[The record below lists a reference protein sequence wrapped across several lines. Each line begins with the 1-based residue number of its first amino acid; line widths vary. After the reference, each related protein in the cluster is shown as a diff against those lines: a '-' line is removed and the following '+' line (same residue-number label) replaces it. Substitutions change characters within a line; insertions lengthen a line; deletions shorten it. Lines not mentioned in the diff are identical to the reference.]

1 MPGTDLDPQM
11 MAVLEKQRTLAA
23 PAGDLAQMP
32 LEEIRRC
39 YELERSYWNAGA
51 PDVASV
57 RESTIK
63 GPVGDIA
70 LRCYLPT
77 TDSPLPGLVYLHGG
91 GWVVGSLDSHDRIM
105 RRLAADS
112 GTAVLGVNYSLS
124 PEYKF
129 PVALEETTAVIE
141 YLQASGGEL
150 GVDGRRLAL
159 GGDSAGANMAV
170 SVAQAQHAANPGTV
184 HYLLLYYG
192 GYGLADSAS
201 RRLFG
206 GADDGMSAT
215 DLAFYRDCYL
225 RSPGEAKDSRVNVL
239 DGNIA
244 VLSPAFIGVA
254 QCDPLRDDSL
264 ALKALMARAGIASE
278 LHMYQGVLHGFL
290 HYGRMLDKANT
301 ALKEGAAA
309 LGQAVHQLKE
319 GL

>member
-11 MAVLEKQRTLAA
+11 MAVLEKQRTLAV

-32 LEEIRRC
+32 LEEIRRR
-39 YELERSYWNAGA
+39 YELERSYWNADA

-77 TDSPLPGLVYLHGG
+77 TDSPLPVLVYLHGG

-112 GTAVLGVNYSLS
+112 GTAVVGVNYSLS
-124 PEYKF
+124 PGYKF

-141 YLQASGGEL
+141 HLQASGGEL

-170 SVAQAQHAANPGTV
+170 SVAQAQHVANPGPV

-192 GYGLADSAS
+192 GYGLADLAS

-206 GADDGMSAT
+206 RADDGMSAT
-215 DLAFYRDCYL
+215 DLAFYRGCYL

-239 DGNIA
+239 EGNIA
-244 VLSPAFIGVA
+244 VLPPAFIGVA

-264 ALKALMARAGIASE
+264 ALNALMARAGIASE
-278 LHMYQGVLHGFL
+278 LRMYPGVLHGFL

-309 LGQAVHQLKE
+309 LGQAVH
-319 GL
+319 

>member
-32 LEEIRRC
+32 LEEIRRR

-77 TDSPLPGLVYLHGG
+77 TDSPLPVLVYLHGG

-112 GTAVLGVNYSLS
+112 GAAVVGVNYSLS

-141 YLQASGGEL
+141 HLQASGGEL

-184 HYLLLYYG
+184 RYLLLYYG
-192 GYGLADSAS
+192 GYGLPDSVS

-206 GADDGMSAT
+206 GADDGMSTT

-225 RSPGEAKDSRVNVL
+225 RSPGDAKDSRVNVL
-239 DGNIA
+239 AGNIA
-244 VLSPAFIGVA
+244 VLPPAFIGVA

-264 ALKALMARAGIASE
+264 ALNGLMAGAGIASE
-278 LHMYQGVLHGFL
+278 LRMYQGVLHGFL

-309 LGQAVHQLKE
+309 LGQAVH
-319 GL
+319 

>member
-32 LEEIRRC
+32 LEEIRRR

-77 TDSPLPGLVYLHGG
+77 TDSLLPVLVYLHGG

-112 GTAVLGVNYSLS
+112 GTAVVGVNYSLS
-124 PEYKF
+124 PGYKF

-141 YLQASGGEL
+141 HLQASGGEL

-225 RSPGEAKDSRVNVL
+225 RSPGDAKDSRVNVL
-239 DGNIA
+239 EGNIA
-244 VLSPAFIGVA
+244 VLPPAFIGVA

-264 ALKALMARAGIASE
+264 ALNALMVRAGIASE
-278 LHMYQGVLHGFL
+278 LRMYQGVLHGFL

-309 LGQAVHQLKE
+309 LGQAVH
-319 GL
+319 